1 MKARLAKK
9 EMGARG
15 GISVKRTMGFL
26 ESSLH
31 AHDFY
36 EIDIIVGGNARTV
49 LNGVSA
55 TAAEGQV
62 YFLTPDDLHEYV
74 GSPHVDILNIQF
86 YGNSV
91 DSTILSQLTT
101 SGVRMFSPA
110 RESFRNIKALYEVME
125 ATDPDM
131 PSADMIL
138 TKLCEA
144 VLMIVAESGGKTAG
158 SDESTSPYIQRA
170 LIYVQEHF
178 KDNPTLGE
186 VAGVVA
192 LNERYFCKRFKEYT
206 GKTYKEYLRER
217 KLDYARRLV
226 LSTDMTMTEIAER
239 SGYGSQAHF
248 NREWKRR
255 FGISPLEM
263 KDEINK
269 AKRTSQ

>member
-9 EMGARG
+9 ETGARG
-15 GISVKRTMGFL
+15 GISIKKTIGFL

-36 EIDIIVGGNARTV
+36 EVDIIVGGRASTV

-55 TAAEGQV
+55 TATEGEV

-74 GSPHVDILNIQF
+74 GQPTVDILNIQL
-86 YGNSV
+86 YGDSV
-91 DSTILSQLTT
+91 DSAILSHLTS
-101 SGVRMFSPA
+101 SGLRMFSPSP
-110 RESFRNIKALYEVME
+110 ESFRSIIALYEVME

-138 TKLCEA
+138 TKLCET
-144 VLMIVAESGGKTAG
+144 VLMIIMENGGRAAS
-158 SDESTSPYIQRA
+158 SDESASPYIQRA

-217 KLDYARRLV
+217 KLGYARRLV

-248 NREWKRR
+248 NREWRAR
-255 FGISPLEM
+255 FGISPIDMRDGE
-263 KDEINK
+263 KK
-269 AKRTSQ
+269 